1 MGGRAL
7 LSFVVAVA
15 AGWVLGARGRDEL
28 LRARAG
34 ECADGTCG
42 HDHDSGGHE
51 PEPRWTSFFGHLTD
65 DFMMMAKFLVIGAAV
80 AATIQT
86 FLPSSLIE
94 PVAGIPVLSMLA
106 LMGLAAALSLC
117 SQSDAFVA
125 ASLVQFGPASQ
136 LAFLVFGPMVDAK
149 LLFLYRGTF
158 SKGFVRNLVV
168 TMATVTLAGTLWM
181 EIVLG

>member
-1 MGGRAL
+1 
-7 LSFVVAVA
+7 
-15 AGWVLGARGRDEL
+15 
-28 LRARAG
+28 
-34 ECADGTCG
+34 
-42 HDHDSGGHE
+42 
-51 PEPRWTSFFGHLTD
+51 
-65 DFMMMAKFLVIGAAV
+65 MMAKFLVIGAAV